1 MWAIPKFLLDGDR
14 FFGRSNTAHRAQMP
28 FAGRKL
34 PEKSAVLLRKN
45 SLVVNEPLNVAGHR
59 RCEFDHLLRRLQ
71 DRINL
76 VACIRRRTGDAKLGS
91 DVRADLHSSA
101 PPIWTVRS
109 LIIGFI
115 LGLRRQ
121 DAAKAVNDVT
131 IIAVDNVPI

>member
-1 MWAIPKFLLDGDR
+1 MIFGIAHC
-14 FFGRSNTAHRAQMP
+14 GRSQNSYSTVIVSSPVPIRLTA
-28 FAGRKL
+28 RKL
-34 PEKSAVLLRKN
+34 PENSAVLLRKN

-115 LGLRRQ
+115 LGLCRQ